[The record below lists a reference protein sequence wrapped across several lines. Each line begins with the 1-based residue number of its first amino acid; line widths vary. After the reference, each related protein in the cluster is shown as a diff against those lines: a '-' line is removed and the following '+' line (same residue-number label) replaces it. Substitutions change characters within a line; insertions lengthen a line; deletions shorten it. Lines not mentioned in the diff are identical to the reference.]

1 MCMCV
6 HKCVSVGDDLGTS
19 GNQKTKTGKRCG
31 ILLIF
36 HKMPSVPTFPGKS
49 SISGETYEVSNWK
62 DLQSPTLSVMT
73 NISKLFLVRHTPKT
87 LHKIK
92 FFYCI
97 IPLRLVPGVEK
108 ICTAQD
114 RVIHSVSLEVTAF
127 NSIGCHS
134 NTLALSPGSHMNRPS
149 IHFYET
155 MYVTWFL
162 PIKSPFP
169 KTPINERDKMDH
181 LEIINYKFCPLAQ

>member
-1 MCMCV
+1 MCV
-6 HKCVSVGDDLGTS
+6 CVCECVSVGDDLGTS

-31 ILLIF
+31 IPLIF
-36 HKMPSVPTFPGKS
+36 HKMPSVPTFPRKS
-49 SISGETYEVSNWK
+49 SISGETYEVSKWK
-62 DLQSPTLSVMT
+62 ELQPLALSVIT
-73 NISKLFLVRHTPKT
+73 NSSKLFLVRHTPKT
-87 LHKIK
+87 LHKIRC
-92 FFYCI
+92 FYCI
-97 IPLRLVPGVEK
+97 IPLRLDPGVEK

-114 RVIHSVSLEVTAF
+114 RVIHRVSLEVTALD
-127 NSIGCHS
+127 SIRCHS

-169 KTPINERDKMDH
+169 KKPINKRE
-181 LEIINYKFCPLAQ
+181 